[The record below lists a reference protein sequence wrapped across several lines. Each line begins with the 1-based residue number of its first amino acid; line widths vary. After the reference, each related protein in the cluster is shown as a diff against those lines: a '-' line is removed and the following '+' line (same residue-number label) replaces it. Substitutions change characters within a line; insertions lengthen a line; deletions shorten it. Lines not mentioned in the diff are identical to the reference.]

1 MSNVITVYAF
11 EPDVGVV
18 SKVQCWLGS
27 RDRKLSGAL
36 RPASLTERAGSKFID
51 SEAEID

>member
-18 SKVQCWLGS
+18 RSSAGPVLVGEQRQEDIRGAQASQPYRKSKLQVH
-27 RDRKLSGAL
+27 
-36 RPASLTERAGSKFID
+36 
-51 SEAEID
+51 